1 MYFTV
6 NMCSSTRLISSDLL
20 PDSLC
25 HSGSDKPLAQAFS
38 MTKGLLQ
45 GQAPHRTLLP
55 SSWYQLLSC
64 TGLLSP
70 NGDNKAYLFITIYTM
85 SLENVEFFVLI
96 IFNTYK
102 MIF

>member
-1 MYFTV
+1 MFQRAMECVLQSIDHTV
-6 NMCSSTRLISSDLL
+6 VYVDDILVTGASIEEHL
-20 PDSLC
+20 
-25 HSGSDKPLAQAFS
+25 H
-38 MTKGLLQ
+38 
-45 GQAPHRTLLP
+45 TLV
-55 SSWYQLLSC
+55 LSC

>member
-1 MYFTV
+1 MYV
-6 NMCSSTRLISSDLL
+6 CMYMCISTIYILFNAR
-20 PDSLC
+20 SL
-25 HSGSDKPLAQAFS
+25 
-38 MTKGLLQ
+38 
-45 GQAPHRTLLP
+45 
-55 SSWYQLLSC
+55 LLSC

>member
-1 MYFTV
+1 ML
-6 NMCSSTRLISSDLL
+6 NSQWLITYHFDYVASLLDKFQHVTNQLACIVRCFLDLEFIKVM
-20 PDSLC
+20 LC
-25 HSGSDKPLAQAFS
+25 IDA
-38 MTKGLLQ
+38 LLV
-45 GQAPHRTLLP
+45 
-55 SSWYQLLSC
+55 LSC

>member
-1 MYFTV
+1 M
-6 NMCSSTRLISSDLL
+6 
-20 PDSLC
+20 
-25 HSGSDKPLAQAFS
+25 
-38 MTKGLLQ
+38 
-45 GQAPHRTLLP
+45 
-55 SSWYQLLSC
+55 LSC